1 VWPNNRCS
9 SKVLIWMNILHPD
22 TIVPQFASSDHVFG
36 SAYLSLFSES
46 QREEARDAAERFGI
60 RVIENR

>member
-1 VWPNNRCS
+1 
-9 SKVLIWMNILHPD
+9 MNTLHPD

-46 QREEARDAAERFGI
+46 QREEAGLHHHFEVHLFPIVQETRPNGSAFG
-60 RVIENR
+60 